1 MCSLKWFRPTRSR
14 VISLILPLQL
24 SRLKILLGEDL
35 INLRILPLK
44 TPKLFEF
51 RRDLNCSI
59 QWLWK
64 ERRSF
69 WISCIV
75 FGDWGLLFFFIFCKT
90 FLVFCTYVINEVI
103 INLILGKFFLG
114 VPHIAPLITKQ
125 TLYWRNSSFLMKG
138 HFTCLIIIKK
148 HHHDR
153 DGVWLKFYI
162 IWLVGILAAMC
173 FWDDNT
179 YVFNLDDDRELLAL
193 SNTNAE
199 WDIYF
204 AMWLKTKWLLQL
216 VL

>member
-1 MCSLKWFRPTRSR
+1 MIQAYAQSCDKSNFTFTIITIKNTTRGGSNKFKDTTFENTKAFW
-14 VISLILPLQL
+14 IPKGS
-24 SRLKILLGEDL
+24 
-35 INLRILPLK
+35 
-44 TPKLFEF
+44 KLFHSMIVKGTKEF
-51 RRDLNCSI
+51 LNK
-59 QWLWK
+59 LY
-64 ERRSF
+64 SF
-69 WISCIV
+69 
-75 FGDWGLLFFFIFCKT
+75 GGLGTFVVFFIFCKT

-179 YVFNLDDDRELLAL
+179 YVFNLDDDREPLAL

-204 AMWLKTKWLLQL
+204 AMWLKIKWLLQL